1 MIVTSTLHNHCDMC
15 DGRCS
20 AEEMIEAAIAAGFT
34 DFGLSCHSYAPFDLD
49 YSIKDEAAY
58 LNKLTGLRQEYAGR
72 IRIAYGA
79 EQDLFAPVR
88 YKDAYDYIIGSV
100 HYLQDAS
107 GVYHTIDG
115 SLAELKRTLDSIY
128 AGNPMAL
135 IADYYENVIRVAEE
149 QRPDIIG
156 HFDVIKKTNSGNAWF
171 SEDDPAY
178 RKLALSALRRTAD
191 SGAIFEVNTSPL
203 FKKLDLDVYPS
214 PFLLRELLSLGA
226 NVMINTDAHCTEQLL
241 YGIEQTIELLRDI
254 GFRQIML
261 WQDGR
266 FIKREL

>member
-20 AEEMIEAAIAAGFT
+20 AEEMIEAAISAGFS

-49 YSIKDEAAY
+49 YSIKDETAY
-58 LNKLTGLRQEYAGR
+58 LDTLIGLRKKYSGR
-72 IRIAYGA
+72 IRIAFGA

-88 YKDAYDYIIGSV
+88 FREAYDYIIGSV
-100 HYLQDAS
+100 HYLRDKS
-107 GVYHTIDG
+107 GAYHTIDG
-115 SLAELKRTLDSIY
+115 SLAELKRTLDEVYSGE
-128 AGNPMAL
+128 AMAL
-135 IADYYENVIRVAEE
+135 IADYYENVTRVAEE

-156 HFDVIKKTNSGNAWF
+156 HFDVIKKTNGGSAWF

-178 RKLALSALRRTAD
+178 RKLAIDALRRTAKI
-191 SGAIFEVNTSPL
+191 GAVFEVNTAPL

-214 PFLLRELLSLGA
+214 PFLLQELLSLGA
-226 NVMINTDAHCTEQLL
+226 NVMINTDAHCTEQIT
-241 YGIEQTIELLRDI
+241 YGIDQAIALLRDI

-266 FIKREL
+266 FAIRKI